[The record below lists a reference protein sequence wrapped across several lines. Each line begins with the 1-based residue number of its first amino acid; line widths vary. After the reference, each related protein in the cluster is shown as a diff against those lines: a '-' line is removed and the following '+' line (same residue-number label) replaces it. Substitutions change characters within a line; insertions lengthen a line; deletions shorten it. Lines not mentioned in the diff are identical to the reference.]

1 MKADNKT
8 IAQVLSVLEKNNSM
22 ETLYNLYPLVY
33 PLVKRSKTVHLN
45 HKYVRFILQ

>member
-8 IAQVLSVLEKNNSM
+8 IAQIIDTLEKNNSM

-33 PLVKRSKTVHLN
+33 PLTKRSKTVQIN
-45 HKYVRFILQ
+45 KKYVRFILQ